1 MASKDNNSEAQNK
14 EQPDAAFFKRAD
26 AHIDLSNSQMSKDAN
41 SGQVSASMMFSLARF
56 NAWLT
61 AASSGNVI
69 QMLDSKEDAIEYFV
83 AEYKQMLE
91 QNIDEYI
98 ENFDKYM
105 GTRDKE

>member
-1 MASKDNNSEAQNK
+1 MASKQNNTETPASST
-14 EQPDAAFFKRAD
+14 PDAAFFKRAD
-26 AHIDLSNSQMSKDAN
+26 AHIDLSNSQMGKEAN

-69 QMLDSKEDAIEYFV
+69 QMLDSKEEAIEYFV
-83 AEYKQMLE
+83 NEYKQMLE